1 MTSVETMR
9 KVRRSIFIW
18 HNRESV
24 SKCINRIRLS
34 SGQVIIMD
42 FKNLANAALSAT
54 GGAGKMDLPLS
65 GASMGN
71 LTDLIGKGVF
81 KDKGD
86 FIQFVIKAYMEYKT
100 SGGSAQPTQ
109 GDVKNI
115 IQNTG
120 VGSNLNGSDIDGK
133 LVPLLTEAFQMAG
146 KTKIGL

>member
-1 MTSVETMR
+1 
-9 KVRRSIFIW
+9 
-18 HNRESV
+18 
-24 SKCINRIRLS
+24 
-34 SGQVIIMD
+34 MD
-42 FKNLANAALSAT
+42 FKNLANAALSAA
-54 GGAGKMDLPLS
+54 GGKTDLPLS
-65 GASMGN
+65 NTSMGN
-71 LTDLIGKGVF
+71 LTDLIGKGAF

-120 VGSNLNGSDIDGK
+120 VGNNLGASDIEGK

-146 KTKIGL
+146 KTQIGL

>member
-1 MTSVETMR
+1 MWLYMVL
-9 KVRRSIFIW
+9 RRARFKTYKYNQPIF
-18 HNRESV
+18 
-24 SKCINRIRLS
+24 CP
-34 SGQVIIMD
+34 VIIMD

-54 GGAGKMDLPLS
+54 GAAGKTDLPLS
-65 GASMGN
+65 GSSMSN

-109 GDVKNI
+109 GDVQNV

-120 VGSNLNGSDIDGK
+120 VASNLGASDIDGK
-133 LVPLLTEAFQMAG
+133 LAPLLTEAFQLVG
-146 KTKIGL
+146 KSKIGL

>member
-1 MTSVETMR
+1 
-9 KVRRSIFIW
+9 
-18 HNRESV
+18 
-24 SKCINRIRLS
+24 
-34 SGQVIIMD
+34 MD
-42 FKNLANAALSAT
+42 FKNLANTALSAAS
-54 GGAGKMDLPLS
+54 GAGMTDLPLS
-65 GASMGN
+65 GTSMSN

-109 GDVKNI
+109 GDVNNI

-120 VGSNLNGSDIDGK
+120 VGSNLDASDIEGK
-133 LVPLLTEAFQMAG
+133 LTPLLTEAFQMAG